1 MCTKATMRQNQENMV
16 KNNSRKSKARV
27 ASNIV
32 KHIFEEKGVDKRGG
46 TAQFETGSKPL
57 KITLGLKTCVQ
68 VKSRRFDL
76 ASMMRLQTSCN
87 LSDKTML

>member
-1 MCTKATMRQNQENMV
+1 MRENQENML

-32 KHIFEEKGVDKRGG
+32 KHIFEEKGVTKKGG
-46 TAQFETGSKPL
+46 TAKFETGSKPL
-57 KITLGLKTCVQ
+57 RITFGLKTGVQ
-68 VKSRRFDL
+68 VKPRRFDH